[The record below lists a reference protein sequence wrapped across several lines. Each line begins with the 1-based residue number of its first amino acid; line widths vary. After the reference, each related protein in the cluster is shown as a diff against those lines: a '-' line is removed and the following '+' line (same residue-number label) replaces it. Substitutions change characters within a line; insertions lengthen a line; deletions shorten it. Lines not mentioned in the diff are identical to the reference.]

1 MRSNRFLSIAVLAT
15 LSAILV
21 SEVASAQRLKWKRSK
36 PETLYARNKKKQVS
50 PIYIGIGTKTP
61 TAQLHTIG
69 TVRFEGL
76 QINNSLN
83 SVVAV
88 DGNGNLYWRDIS
100 NTNSNA
106 WLLGGNSIGASNFF
120 GTTNN
125 QDIRIRTNN
134 NQRAVITSTG
144 LVGIGVATPSAQ
156 LHTNSSVRF
165 EGLTNNDVLNRLL
178 AMDADGNL
186 SWRNASSLNSN
197 DWTLTGN
204 SAAATSFLGTT
215 NNENLRIR
223 VNNIERVVI
232 TNGGA
237 VGIGVS
243 APTSQL
249 HTNGTVRFEGITN
262 DNSFQRLALFDNNG
276 NLFYRDVASL
286 QSNFWSLTGN
296 TGTNPATNFLG
307 TTDNN
312 RLVIRTNNTEKMT
325 ILANGRVGVGV
336 ANPLSAMHVTN
347 NAGNITAFPYEA
359 AIFERGG
366 DSKLAVL
373 SSDNTGVGGA
383 AITLG
388 HSVFNN
394 SGLFPGYEMQYGFNN
409 QRYLRFNYLPRNSSG
424 AVQGEVA
431 NILIM
436 TDNSRVGVNL
446 GPTGGGSVPNF
457 CTANFHTN
465 GTVRFQGLANGAGNP
480 LVVDANGNV
489 SIGTATSGNAWNLTG
504 NAGTNPTTNF
514 LGTTDNNKL
523 AIRTNNTER
532 ITVLPDG
539 KIGINNT
546 NPLAA
551 LVVNSAL
558 PDNHIRIQGV
568 APSIVFEGSPGL
580 NNEGR
585 IGYATQNN
593 NFVNGSLPGDL
604 IVQTLSASANLIFG
618 TTGGGTGNG
627 VERARINASGFLG
640 IGTQSPSAILHTN
653 GTVRFQNLPT
663 GTGNA
668 LVMDGNGN
676 VFRSTTLTGRE
687 VTDLQNE
694 VESLRKEVQEL
705 KSIVNSIK
713 AGGLVVNEGDNAV
726 LYQNAPNP
734 FKNSTIIRYY
744 LPEGSRSASL
754 QISTSQGIVLKNYSV
769 SAGSQQSV
777 TINGG
782 ELTAGTYFYSLY
794 VDGKIVDT
802 KKMILTR

>member
-249 HTNGTVRFEGITN
+249 HTNGTVRFEGIMN

-312 RLVIRTNNTEKMT
+312 RLVIRTNN
-325 ILANGRVGVGV
+325 I
-336 ANPLSAMHVTN
+336 
-347 NAGNITAFPYEA
+347 
-359 AIFERGG
+359 ER
-366 DSKLAVL
+366 
-373 SSDNTGVGGA
+373 
-383 AITLG
+383 
-388 HSVFNN
+388 
-394 SGLFPGYEMQYGFNN
+394 M
-409 QRYLRFNYLPRNSSG
+409 
-424 AVQGEVA
+424 
-431 NILIM
+431 
-436 TDNSRVGVNL
+436 
-446 GPTGGGSVPNF
+446 
-457 CTANFHTN
+457 
-465 GTVRFQGLANGAGNP
+465 
-480 LVVDANGNV
+480 
-489 SIGTATSGNAWNLTG
+489 
-504 NAGTNPTTNF
+504 
-514 LGTTDNNKL
+514 
-523 AIRTNNTER
+523 
-532 ITVLPDG
+532 TVLADG
-539 KIGINNT
+539 KVGINNT
-546 NPLAA
+546 NPIAS
-551 LVVNSAL
+551 LVVNSSV
-558 PDNHIRIQGV
+558 PDNHLRIQGV
-568 APSIVFEGSPGL
+568 APSITFEGSPGV

-604 IVQTLSASANLIFG
+604 IVQTLSATANLIFG

-627 VERARINASGFLG
+627 VERARINASGFFG
-640 IGTQSPSAILHTN
+640 IGTQSPTALFHTNGTIRFQNLTSGTGNPLVADANGNVFIGTASAATGWALTGNIGTNPATNYLGTNDNNRLVIRTNNIERMTVLADGRVGINNSNPIAHFVVNSSVPDNHIRIQGVAPSIIFEGSPGPNNEGRIGYATQNNNYVNGALPGDLIVQTLGATANLIFGTTGGGTGNGVERARINASGFFGIGTQSPTALLHTN
-653 GTVRFQNLPT
+653 GTVRFQNLPP

-668 LVMDGNGN
+668 LVMDINGN

-687 VTDLQNE
+687 VTDLQGELASLKKEIEELRAVINSMKGGTLSTNE
-694 VESLRKEVQEL
+694 ENK
-705 KSIVNSIK
+705 
-713 AGGLVVNEGDNAV
+713 AV
-726 LYQNAPNP
+726 LYQNTPNP
-734 FKNSTIIRYY
+734 FRNTTIIRYY
-744 LPEGSRSASL
+744 LPVGTRNAIIQLSDL
-754 QISTSQGIVLKNYSV
+754 QGTILKTYRLFGDGEQTL
-769 SAGSQQSV
+769 AL
-777 TINGG
+777 NGG
-782 ELTAGTYFYSLY
+782 ELSAGTYFYTLLA
-794 VDGKIVDT
+794 DGKKTDS

>member
-1 MRSNRFLSIAVLAT
+1 MRSGRFLPIAVLVTFFAV
-15 LSAILV
+15 LF
-21 SEVASAQRLKWKRSK
+21 SEAASAQRLKWKRSK

-144 LVGIGVATPSAQ
+144 LVGIGVTAPSAQ

-165 EGLTNNDVLNRLL
+165 EGLTNNDGLNRLL
-178 AMDADGNL
+178 AMDVDGNL

-204 SAAATSFLGTT
+204 NATATSFLGTI
-215 NNENLRIR
+215 NNENLRVR

-249 HTNGTVRFEGITN
+249 HTNGTVRFEGIAN
-262 DNSFQRLALFDNNG
+262 NNSFQRLALFDNNG

-307 TTDNN
+307 TADNNRLVIRTNNIERMTVLADGKVGINNANPIASLVVNSAVPDNHLRIQGVAPSITFEGSPGINNEGRIGYATQNNNFVNGSLPGDLIVQTLSATANLIFGTTGGGTGNGVERARINASGFFGIGTQSPTALLHTNGTVRFQNLSSGTGNPLVADANGNVFIGTASASTDWTLVGNSATNPSVNFLGTTDNN

-325 ILANGRVGVGV
+325 VMPNGRVGVGV
-336 ANPLSAMHVTN
+336 VNPQSTLHVSN
-347 NAGNITAFPYEA
+347 GVGSITGFPYEA
-359 AIFERGG
+359 AIFEKTG

-383 AITLG
+383 SITLG
-388 HSVFNN
+388 HSNFTTG
-394 SGLFPGYEMQYGFNN
+394 GLFPGYEMQYGFNS

-446 GPTGGGSVPNF
+446 GPTGGGSVPGF
-457 CTANFHTN
+457 PTANF
-465 GTVRFQGLANGAGNP
+465 
-480 LVVDANGNV
+480 
-489 SIGTATSGNAWNLTG
+489 
-504 NAGTNPTTNF
+504 
-514 LGTTDNNKL
+514 
-523 AIRTNNTER
+523 
-532 ITVLPDG
+532 
-539 KIGINNT
+539 
-546 NPLAA
+546 
-551 LVVNSAL
+551 
-558 PDNHIRIQGV
+558 
-568 APSIVFEGSPGL
+568 
-580 NNEGR
+580 
-585 IGYATQNN
+585 
-593 NFVNGSLPGDL
+593 
-604 IVQTLSASANLIFG
+604 
-618 TTGGGTGNG
+618 
-627 VERARINASGFLG
+627 
-640 IGTQSPSAILHTN
+640 HTN

-668 LVMDGNGN
+668 LVMDASGN

-694 VESLRKEVQEL
+694 VEGLRKEVQEL

-794 VDGKIVDT
+794 VDGKMVDT

>member
-1 MRSNRFLSIAVLAT
+1 MRSGRFLPIAVLVTFFAV
-15 LSAILV
+15 LF
-21 SEVASAQRLKWKRSK
+21 SEAASAQRLKWKRSK

-106 WLLGGNSIGASNFF
+106 WLIGGNSIGASNFF

-144 LVGIGVATPSAQ
+144 LVGIGVTAPSAQ

-165 EGLTNNDVLNRLL
+165 EGLTNNDGLNRLL
-178 AMDADGNL
+178 AMDVDGNL

-204 SAAATSFLGTT
+204 NATATSFLGTI
-215 NNENLRIR
+215 NNENLRVR

-249 HTNGTVRFEGITN
+249 HTNGTVRFEGIAN
-262 DNSFQRLALFDNNG
+262 NNSFQRLALFDNNG

-312 RLVIRTNNTEKMT
+312 RLLIRTNN
-325 ILANGRVGVGV
+325 I
-336 ANPLSAMHVTN
+336 
-347 NAGNITAFPYEA
+347 
-359 AIFERGG
+359 ER
-366 DSKLAVL
+366 
-373 SSDNTGVGGA
+373 
-383 AITLG
+383 
-388 HSVFNN
+388 
-394 SGLFPGYEMQYGFNN
+394 M
-409 QRYLRFNYLPRNSSG
+409 
-424 AVQGEVA
+424 
-431 NILIM
+431 
-436 TDNSRVGVNL
+436 
-446 GPTGGGSVPNF
+446 
-457 CTANFHTN
+457 
-465 GTVRFQGLANGAGNP
+465 
-480 LVVDANGNV
+480 
-489 SIGTATSGNAWNLTG
+489 
-504 NAGTNPTTNF
+504 
-514 LGTTDNNKL
+514 
-523 AIRTNNTER
+523 
-532 ITVLPDG
+532 TVLADG
-539 KIGINNT
+539 KVGINNA
-546 NPLAA
+546 NPIAS
-551 LVVNSAL
+551 LVVNSAV
-558 PDNHIRIQGV
+558 PDNHLRIQGV
-568 APSIVFEGSPGL
+568 APSITFEGSPGI

-604 IVQTLSASANLIFG
+604 IVQTLSATANLIFG

-627 VERARINASGFLG
+627 VERARINASGFFG
-640 IGTQSPSAILHTN
+640 IGTQSPTALLHTN
-653 GTVRFQNLPT
+653 GTVRFQNLSSGTGNPLVADANGNVFIGTISTATGWTLTGNTGTNPAINYLGTSDNNRLVIRTNSIERMTVLADGRVGINNSNPVAHFVVNSSVPDNHIRIQGVAPSIIFEGSPGPNNEGRIGYATQNNNYVNGALPGDLVVQTLGATANLIFGTTGGGTGNGVERARINSSGFFGIGTQSPTALLHTNGAVRFQNLPT

-668 LVMDGNGN
+668 LVMDVNGN
-676 VFRSTTLTGRE
+676 VFRSTTLTGKE

-694 VESLRKEVQEL
+694 LVSLKREIEDL
-705 KSIVNSIK
+705 RTIINSMKSGMIS
-713 AGGLVVNEGDNAV
+713 VNEGDRAV

-734 FKNSTIIRYY
+734 FKNTTIIRYY
-744 LPEGSRSASL
+744 LPVGINKATIQLSDM
-754 QISTSQGIVLKNYSV
+754 QGIILKTYQV
-769 SAGSQQSV
+769 AGGEQTLV
-777 TINGG
+777 INGG
-782 ELTAGTYFYSLY
+782 ELSAGTYFYTLFA
-794 VDGKIVDT
+794 DGKKADT